1 MNQNSIE
8 AYRSIENLSG
18 KRQMVYRCIE
28 SNQGITR
35 QQIAEFL
42 GWTINRV
49 TGRVT
54 ELIDLGLIV
63 DTKEARKGKLYAGVS
78 EPVKRVTTK
87 QQLEECQRL
96 LAEQI
101 EINSNLIAEI
111 ERLREVK
118 KSADF
123 AQGRLF

>member
-18 KRQMVYRCIE
+18 KRQIVYRCIE

-54 ELIDLGLIV
+54 ELIDLGLV
-63 DTKEARKGKLYAGVS
+63 SDSKEKGRGKLYA
-78 EPVKRVTTK
+78 EITIPENRVTTK

-101 EINSNLIAEI
+101 SINGMLTAENDH
-111 ERLREVK
+111 LRMVK
-118 KSADF
+118 KSAEF